1 MCWRLGRAGGGTIL
15 KSGSMTHTASIPT
28 VTETAPADPVKVSRP
43 GKTPMNY
50 PALIS
55 MMLMSFLLVT
65 AEFLPGGML
74 TRIADGL
81 SVTSGQAGQM
91 VTVTALAGLLAAPTV
106 GLLFPKLD
114 RRSLL
119 TWLAVTAA
127 ISNLLVAVLPNLI
140 LVILARFLL
149 GAALSAFWAMSI
161 SVAAKIA
168 GPERLGKAVMFNSAG
183 VSLATVAGVP
193 LGVTLAEYI
202 DWRGVF
208 LVAAAASA
216 LLAIALRWLLPSVPA
231 EHGAKLLALWVALRR
246 PGIAFGVIA
255 NMLVVTGHF
264 LAYTYVR
271 IALEQLRDGGEAI
284 GADTIVLLLALFG
297 VGGLVGNFVFGAVA
311 DRLYRVLAVL
321 TPVVLA
327 GLLLLVQGAS
337 ASLLLTSI
345 AVVFWGFFFAS
356 WLLVVNTWAGKRMP
370 DMLEPGGTL
379 VVVGFQSGIMI
390 AAGVGGAIVDAL
402 GVGPVFLAGTALLL
416 LGAVFFA
423 TSDRITQR
431 HVTR

>member
-1 MCWRLGRAGGGTIL
+1 MGWRLDRAGSGAVL
-15 KSGSMTHTASIPT
+15 KSGSMTHTASVPT
-28 VTETAPADPVKVSRP
+28 VAEAAPASPSKVSRP
-43 GKTPMNY
+43 GKTSMNY

-81 SVTSGQAGQM
+81 GVTSGQAGQM

-127 ISNLLVAVLPNLI
+127 ISNLLVAVLPNLL

-168 GPERLGKAVMFNSAG
+168 GPERLGRAVMFNSAG

-231 EHGAKLLALWVALRR
+231 EHGAKLSALWLALRR

-255 NMLVVTGHF
+255 NTLVVTGHF

-271 IALEQLRDGGEAI
+271 IALEQLRDGGEAV

-297 VGGLVGNFVFGAVA
+297 LGGLVGNFVFGAIA

-321 TPVVLA
+321 TPVILA

-337 ASLLLTSI
+337 ASLPLTAI

-416 LGAVFFA
+416 LGAVLFA
-423 TSDRITQR
+423 ASDRITQR
-431 HVTR
+431 HSTR

>member
-1 MCWRLGRAGGGTIL
+1 MN
-15 KSGSMTHTASIPT
+15 SGIMTETASIPT
-28 VTETAPADPVKVSRP
+28 VAVPPNDSHPARADRTAARAR
-43 GKTPMNY
+43 TPMNY
-50 PALIS
+50 PALVT

-81 SVTSGQAGQM
+81 GVSPGQAGQM

-106 GLLFPKLD
+106 GLLFPRLD

-119 TWLAVTAA
+119 TWLALTAA
-127 ISNLLVAVLPNLI
+127 LSNLLVAVLPNLL

-193 LGVTLAEYI
+193 IGVTLAEHI

-216 LLAIALRWLLPSVPA
+216 LLALALRWLLPSVPA
-231 EHGAKLLALWVALRR
+231 EAGAKLSALWVALCR

-271 IALEQLRDGGEAI
+271 LALEQLHDGAAKV

-297 VGGLVGNFVFGAVA
+297 VGGLVGNFLFGGVA
-311 DRLYRVLAVL
+311 DRLYRLLAVL
-321 TPVVLA
+321 TPVLLA
-327 GLLLLVQGAS
+327 GLLLLVHSAS
-337 ASLLLTSI
+337 ASLVLTAI
-345 AVVFWGFFFAS
+345 AVVLWGFFFAS
-356 WLLVVNTWAGKRMP
+356 WLIVVNTWAGKRMP

-379 VVVGFQSGIMI
+379 VVIGFQGGIMI
-390 AAGVGGAIVDAL
+390 AAGAGGAIVDAL
-402 GVGPVFLAGTALLL
+402 GVGPVFMAGTALLL
-416 LGAVFFA
+416 LGAALFA
-423 TSDRITQR
+423 ASDR
-431 HVTR
+431 VTRRIA

>member
-1 MCWRLGRAGGGTIL
+1 
-15 KSGSMTHTASIPT
+15 MTHTASIPT

-231 EHGAKLLALWVALRR
+231 EHGAKLSALWVALRR

>member
-1 MCWRLGRAGGGTIL
+1 
-15 KSGSMTHTASIPT
+15 
-28 VTETAPADPVKVSRP
+28 
-43 GKTPMNY
+43 MNY
-50 PALIS
+50 PALVT

-81 SVTSGQAGQM
+81 SVSPGQAGQM

-106 GLLFPKLD
+106 GLLFPRLD

-119 TWLAVTAA
+119 TWLAITAA
-127 ISNLLVAVLPNLI
+127 VSNLLVAVLPNLM

-149 GAALSAFWAMSI
+149 GAALSGFWAMSI

-193 LGVTLAEYI
+193 IGVTLAEHI

-208 LVAAAASA
+208 FVAAAASA
-216 LLAIALRWLLPSVPA
+216 LLAIALRCLLPSVPA
-231 EHGAKLLALWVALRR
+231 EHGAKLSALWVALRR

-255 NMLVVTGHF
+255 NTLVVTGHF

-271 IALEQLRDGGEAI
+271 IALEQLRDGGAAV

-321 TPVVLA
+321 TPVILA

-337 ASLLLTSI
+337 ASLLLTSL

-390 AAGVGGAIVDAL
+390 AAGIGGAIVDAL

-423 TSDRITQR
+423 ASDRITQR
-431 HVTR
+431 HTTR